1 MLLFKQRLRITIK
14 LAFATD
20 ENVIAELNKEL
31 KKQYREEMVEVYLLI
46 GGLLIAQCMI
56 WIPILIR

>member
-31 KKQYREEMVEVYLLI
+31 KKQYLKKLFLI
-46 GGLLIAQCMI
+46 FF
-56 WIPILIR
+56 